1 MTWAHRLIEADWLD
15 TGPADAIPWADA
27 AELTPRLDRARAL
40 GYSHLLVYGDR
51 EHYANL
57 LWATG
62 FDPRFEEA
70 LLILGAVGTPLLLVG
85 NECEGYLRISGLY
98 KADLLRGEVYPPFS
112 LMDQPRG
119 HGRDLRTILVAE
131 GLTAQSHIG
140 VVGWKDY
147 DRPTQSDLPSYLVD
161 LLREFAP
168 VENATRA
175 FTRLRAQASP
185 WEIAFFEYSNVA
197 ASDAM
202 RRILF
207 GVREG
212 LTDHQLAQQA
222 GYKGLPMACHWT
234 VKTGP
239 SRVSLASASGNI
251 VRRGEF
257 FSANVSYWGS
267 NCCRCGWLAS
277 DASDAPAGYV
287 DDFAGPYVAAMAA
300 WFEHLTLGRRGGEI
314 VELINR
320 LLPFDRFGIF
330 LNPGHL
336 ISYDEWPGSPI
347 YADSSEPLVSGMV
360 FQSDVIPSSPIYSS
374 TRMEDS
380 FALADAALRA
390 SLAEQYPATYARIE
404 LRRQYMTE
412 TLGFVLPPEVLPLA
426 DLCGIVPPYLFE
438 PNTVIAP
445 TQQTSAPPAN

>member
-1 MTWAHRLIEADWLD
+1 MNWTHTLIETDWPD
-15 TGPADAIPWADA
+15 SGPAEALPWADA
-27 AELTPRLDRARAL
+27 TELTPRLDRARAL

-70 LLILGAVGTPLLLVG
+70 LLILPATGVPLLLVG

-98 KADLLRGEVYPPFS
+98 NAGLLRGEVYPPFS

-119 HGRDLRTILVAE
+119 HGRSLREIFTAE
-131 GLTAQSHIG
+131 GLGESPKLG

-147 DRPTQSDLPSYLVD
+147 DEPTQSDLPSYLID

-185 WEIAFFEYSNVA
+185 WEIAYFEGSNVA
-197 ASDAM
+197 AAEGM

-207 GVREG
+207 GLREG
-212 LTDHQLAQQA
+212 LTDHQLATQA
-222 GYKGLPMACHWT
+222 SYNGLPMACHWT

-239 SRVSLASASGNI
+239 TRVSLASASGNVI
-251 VRRGEF
+251 RRGEY

-267 NCCRCGWLAS
+267 NCCRCGWLAFDS
-277 DASDAPAGYV
+277 ADAPAGYV
-287 DDFAGPYVAAMAA
+287 EEFAGPYVAAMAA
-300 WFEHLTLGRRGGEI
+300 WFERLTLGRPGGELFD
-314 VELINR
+314 LIQSM
-320 LLPFDRFGIF
+320 LPFDEYGIF

-336 ISYDEWPGSPI
+336 IHFDEWPGSPI
-347 YADSSEPLVSGMV
+347 YAGSTEPLTSGMV
-360 FQSDVIPSSPIYSS
+360 VQSDIIPSSKRFSS

-380 FALADAALRA
+380 YALADANLRA
-390 SLAEQYPATYARIE
+390 ALAGKYPGVWARIE
-404 LRRQYMTE
+404 NRRQFMTE
-412 TLGFVLPPEVLPLA
+412 TLGFVLPPEVLPLG

-438 PNTVIAP
+438 PNTLIGVRR
-445 TQQTSAPPAN
+445 